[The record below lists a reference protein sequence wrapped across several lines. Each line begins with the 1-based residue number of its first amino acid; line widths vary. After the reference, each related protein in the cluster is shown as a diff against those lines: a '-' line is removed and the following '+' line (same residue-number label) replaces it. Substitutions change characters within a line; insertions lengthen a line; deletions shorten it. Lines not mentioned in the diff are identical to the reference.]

1 MSGHSWQTSPKT
13 GFTVFPRLIIIIYFT
28 TDVILVN
35 YIDIGIFIIYF
46 KILSVGSIFIII
58 IYLL

>member
-1 MSGHSWQTSPKT
+1 M
-13 GFTVFPRLIIIIYFT
+13 RLIIIIYFT

-46 KILSVGSIFIII
+46 KILPVGSIFLI